1 LPWFNWSETLES
13 RYILFSLCRE
23 FVRLIF
29 KSYKS
34 FRIYFAQI
42 NLMEPLKKQRKL
54 NPEEENQAKAMEEA
68 KEIDQRVLLYFIFSN
83 SFRFSSNSRISK
95 EKN

>member
-1 LPWFNWSETLES
+1 
-13 RYILFSLCRE
+13 
-23 FVRLIF
+23 
-29 KSYKS
+29 
-34 FRIYFAQI
+34 
-42 NLMEPLKKQRKL
+42 MEPLKKQRKL